1 MQHHTQ
7 NRRRAFHLRAA
18 PGKVTIFLA
27 LTLIL
32 AAGLGTATVAQT
44 TDCTN
49 LVADSG
55 LESGSGWIT
64 EASGSYQIISGFQA
78 HNGANA
84 AHLAGVD
91 NASDQLATTL
101 ALPADRP
108 SVTLA
113 FWWQI
118 QSEEESGE
126 FDGITVLVADAAGNP
141 LRSMLTLGS
150 SSASTQWQQTS
161 VDLSEFAGQTIQLKF
176 VAQSDSSLVTDF
188 FIDDVTVNACSASAQ
203 GFRLFLPYTDR

>member
-32 AAGLGTATVAQT
+32 AAGLGTATVAQPA
-44 TDCTN
+44 DCNN

-55 LESGSGWIT
+55 LESGSGWAT
-64 EASGSYQIISGFQA
+64 EASGSYQVISGFRS
-78 HNGANA
+78 HSGANA

-101 ALPADRP
+101 ALPADRS
-108 SVTLA
+108 SVTLT

-118 QSEEESGE
+118 QSEEESSE
-126 FDGITVLVADAAGNP
+126 FDGITVLVADAAGNQ
-141 LRSMLTLGS
+141 LRSVLTLGS
-150 SSASTQWQQTS
+150 GSASTQWQQTS

-176 VAQSDSSLVTDF
+176 VAQTDESLVTDF
-188 FIDDVTVNACSASAQ
+188 FIDDVAVTACSGAQ